1 MLRSAV
7 EFAIGWNRR
16 ISLSADRLAAR
27 WIDRTGGLAD
37 FTARVVP
44 GLLREHLRVL
54 DVGGGRRPVID
65 PRDVARLRLHVTG
78 LDLSENELRAA
89 PPGSYQATIVGDVGQ
104 LDIEGPYDLILSRAV
119 LEHVADPA
127 AALRSLSAAL
137 APGGAMAHV
146 VPCGRAPF
154 AVAHRILG
162 HRLSRRLLRA
172 THPDRTEIESF
183 EAYYRLCVPSQMAAL
198 CRRDGLEIAEI
209 TPHFA
214 SDYLHF
220 CAPLHLVELS
230 RQTLFALCGL
240 TDWCETFILVARKPA
255 PAASQPAAEP

>member
-1 MLRSAV
+1 MA
-7 EFAIGWNRR
+7 WNRR
-16 ISLSADRLAAR
+16 VALGADRLAAR
-27 WIDRTGGLAD
+27 WVDRTGGLAD

-44 GLLREHLRVL
+44 SLLGQRLRVL

-65 PRDVARLRLHVTG
+65 PGIVERLQLHVTG
-78 LDLSENELRAA
+78 LDLSEDELRAA
-89 PPGSYQATIVGDVGQ
+89 PPGSYQATIVGDVSRVA
-104 LDIEGPYDLILSRAV
+104 IAGPFDLILSRAV

-127 AALRSLSAAL
+127 AALGALAAAL
-137 APGGAMAHV
+137 APGGTMAHV
-146 VPCGRAPF
+146 VPCGHAPF
-154 AVAHRILG
+154 AVAHRLLG

-183 EAYYRLCVPSQMAAL
+183 AAYYRLCIPSRMAAH
-198 CRRDGLEIAEI
+198 CRRQGLEIVELR
-209 TPHFA
+209 PHFA

-220 CAPLHLVELS
+220 CAPLHFVELS

-255 PAASQPAAEP
+255 TAMPEPPGAS